1 MVADYKFLIF
11 LFLFLQSILRT
22 FCYHLDRKKRTKL
35 FSENHII
42 LKPILIEEYQGP
54 PDDGEP
60 KEKPGPFD
68 KDDIFKEY
76 EKLLEKEKEL
86 QQIYDSEYLNYIEKE
101 NQLKVDR
108 TYITLL
114 IIISCLL
121 SILIIIFSCYE
132 LYKCRRNKKKLNL
145 YKESFSKM
153 NSFGKEFKSSF
164 ESSKSTD
171 ESNKKNSSS
180 NQSQNGDLNISS
192 NFNIIDKDNFN
203 KKKKEEE
210 IIIEPYNDGDEA
222 PIQFYENNINN
233 NNFNDDMKTL
243 TNDENVYFASKTD
256 KLLYKPYSKDEV
268 NNK

>member
-1 MVADYKFLIF
+1 MVVDYKFLIL
-11 LFLFLQSILRT
+11 LFLFLQSFLRS
-22 FCYHLDRKKRTKL
+22 FCNRLDKKKNQKL
-35 FSENHII
+35 FSEKNI
-42 LKPILIEEYQGP
+42 KSTLIDKYLGP
-54 PDDGEP
+54 PEEGEQ
-60 KEKPGPFD
+60 KEKPGPYD

-86 QQIYDSEYLNYIEKE
+86 QQIYDSEYLNHIEKE
-101 NQLKVDR
+101 NQLKIDK

-132 LYKCRRNKKKLNL
+132 IYKCRRNKNI
-145 YKESFSKM
+145 YKESFNKI

-192 NFNIIDKDNFN
+192 NFNIIDKDRFN

-222 PIQFYENNINN
+222 PIQFYENNNN
-233 NNFNDDMKTL
+233 KNNFNDDMKTL

>member
-1 MVADYKFLIF
+1 M
-11 LFLFLQSILRT
+11 
-22 FCYHLDRKKRTKL
+22 
-35 FSENHII
+35 II
-42 LKPILIEEYQGP
+42 GNYQP
-54 PDDGEP
+54 PDEGEP
-60 KEKPGPFD
+60 KEKPEPFD

-86 QQIYDSEYLNYIEKE
+86 QQIYDSEYLTYIEKE
-101 NQLKVDR
+101 NQLKIDN

-121 SILIIIFSCYE
+121 SILIIIYSCYE
-132 LYKCRRNKKKLNL
+132 IYKCRKNKNKLNL

-180 NQSQNGDLNISS
+180 NQSQNDDLNISS
-192 NFNIIDKDNFN
+192 NFNIIVKDNLS
-203 KKKKEEE
+203 KKKKEGE

-222 PIQFYENNINN
+222 PIQFYENNINDDK
-233 NNFNDDMKTL
+233 FKDDMKTL

-256 KLLYKPYSKDEV
+256 KLLYKPYSKEEI

>member
-1 MVADYKFLIF
+1 MVSDYKSII
-11 LFLFLQSILRT
+11 LFLFCQSCLRT
-22 FCYHLDRKKRTKL
+22 FCYYIDKKKSKEL
-35 FSENHII
+35 FQKNKII
-42 LKPILIEEYQGP
+42 LKENLIDKYQGP
-54 PDDGEP
+54 PEEGEP
-60 KEKPGPFD
+60 KEKPVPFD
-68 KDDIFKEY
+68 KDNIFKEY
-76 EKLLEKEKEL
+76 EKLLEQEKEL
-86 QQIYDSEYLNYIEKE
+86 QQIYDSEYLNYIDKE
-101 NQLKVDR
+101 NQLKIDK

-121 SILIIIFSCYE
+121 SSLIIIYSCYE
-132 LYKCRRNKKKLNL
+132 IYKCKRNRKKLNI
-145 YKESFSKM
+145 YKESFNKI

-192 NFNIIDKDNFN
+192 NFNIIVRDKFN
-203 KKKKEEE
+203 QKKKEEE

-233 NNFNDDMKTL
+233 NIFNDDMKTL

-256 KLLYKPYSKDEV
+256 KLLYKPYSKEEV